1 MSAVL
6 VIETDRF
13 IGSLLEV
20 LLRRA
25 GFDVD
30 VLPHGT
36 AALRIFEQLECRE
49 YAAIVVQVTPHPSP
63 VDSSLATGMALLR
76 ELQHRSPDCLQKTVV
91 LTTHHDRFRSELA
104 NVCHVVVEPFDADQF
119 VSEVRSCVSAG
130 DVRVDVTKRIA
141 RPEAT

>member
-30 VLPHGT
+30 VLPHET
-36 AALRIFEQLECRE
+36 AALRNFEQLECRE

-63 VDSSLATGMALLR
+63 VDSSVATGMALLR
-76 ELQHRSPDCLQKTVV
+76 EMERKSPECLPKTIV
-91 LTTHHDRFRSELA
+91 LTTHHDRFISELA
-104 NVCHVVVEPFDADQF
+104 KVCHVVIEPFDAYQF
-119 VSEVRSCVSAG
+119 VSEVKSCVSAN
-130 DVRVDVTKRIA
+130 DVCDVTNRIA